1 MSAVLPVTRIVP
13 QASQAIQV
21 ALGPN
26 GQTAGLIAALLAELM
41 AIAGYQTESLTG
53 PQYPGGWRIKL
64 SRANDADQ
72 FAYQGDW
79 IMATDVGY
87 SDIDGWQV
95 RSVSRAYIYGVS
107 AGLPGT
113 AVDFVD
119 MFTAITPLVWTP
131 VPNLTAESG
140 LTAALSFL
148 QPTSPNGPFTYVV
161 NLTDVTANTTT
172 GSTPTPSV
180 DASGNVTMTISGL
193 IEGHEYRATVTVNTQ
208 YPGITATSEVTN
220 TITAVALVSMPAPEE
235 LRTEHFGASPNVA
248 LPPMPPQ
255 PVPITAVTP
264 LSEGLQAP
272 PPITTVPPA

>member
-13 QASQAIQV
+13 QATQAIQV

-72 FAYQGDW
+72 FAYQADW

-87 SDIDGWQV
+87 DDIDGWEVQ
-95 RSVSRAYIYGVS
+95 SVSRAYVYGVS

-113 AVDFVD
+113 AVDFVNI
-119 MFTAITPLVWTP
+119 FTANVPLVWPTD
-131 VPNLTAESG
+131 VPSLTAQGG
-140 LTAALSFL
+140 LTATLSFL

-172 GSTPTPSV
+172 EITPTTPSM
-180 DASGNVTMTISGL
+180 DPSGNVTIS
-193 IEGHEYRATVTVNTQ
+193 IPVPVEGHEYRATVTVNTQ
-208 YPGITATSEVTN
+208 YPGVTATSEVTN
-220 TITAVALVSMPAPEE
+220 TITAASTVTAPAMQMSMQVSDPMA
-235 LRTEHFGASPNVA
+235 
-248 LPPMPPQ
+248 PPMPPQ
-255 PVPITAVTP
+255 PTPIPPMP

-272 PPITTVPPA
+272 PPITTVPLA

>member
-13 QASQAIQV
+13 QASQAIQM

-72 FAYQGDW
+72 FAYQDDW
-79 IMATDVGY
+79 ILATDAVY
-87 SDIDGWQV
+87 SDIDGWEVQ
-95 RSVSRAYIYGVS
+95 SVSRAHVYGVS

-113 AVDFVD
+113 AVDFVN
-119 MFTAITPLVWTP
+119 MFTANVPLAWSP
-131 VPNLTAESG
+131 APSLTAGPG
-140 LTAALSFL
+140 LIATLSFL

-161 NLTDVTANTTT
+161 NLADATENVTT
-172 GSTPTPSV
+172 GITTLTPSV
-180 DASGNVTMTISGL
+180 DANGNVTMTIPGL
-193 IEGHEYRATVTVNTQ
+193 IEGHDYSATVTVDTQ
-208 YPGITATSEVTN
+208 YPGVTETSEASN
-220 TITAVALVSMPAPEE
+220 TITAAATVSMPAPEE
-235 LRTEHFGASPNVA
+235 LRELAAP
-248 LPPMPPQ
+248 LPAMPPQ
-255 PVPITAVTP
+255 PPPIAPMP

-272 PPITTVPPA
+272 PPITTVPLA